1 MARATSSLPVP
12 DSPVTKIGAWLRAT
26 RAICPRRLTITW
38 DWPVRPLSSPAG
50 SGAASPS
57 CRAACTM
64 ALRRASSTGF
74 ETKSKAPFFRASTA
88 RSVLPWA
95 VIIATGMPGQW
106 RWICSTS
113 SRPSPS
119 GRRMSVRQRSKPWRA
134 SRARA
139 LATLSASRTRRPSWS
154 RVMWSNSR
162 MSASS
167 STINTWGLF
176 MVTAFQDPAGVDETD
191 AKEAGL
197 GGGGGLVFQGG
208 VVDFAKFAG
217 DVEAKARA
225 LAGGGEERF
234 EPFAAI
240 LFRHP
245 GAAVEN
251 VEHRQAVDAAE
262 PRPQPRP
269 GLAAG
274 LQAVAH
280 GVVEKVAEHL
290 LQVGGIER
298 GGNLL
303 GLEAQFDT
311 GVAGAGLAVVGDEL
325 GQPAHQ
331 VDALE
336 AVVVAPGELQHVLDD
351 LVNPPRLLGDDLG
364 EARRGG
370 VAVAELGEQ
379 LGGVA
384 DGPQRI
390 ADLVGDA
397 AGQSP
402 QGCHL
407 ELLGL
412 LGGGAEIL
420 EKDHGARVP
429 GLVEGLEAGLHLGVA
444 LLGDEG
450 FGSRQ
455 GRLLPAL
462 QLAEQPRLL
471 AQVVAPAKGR
481 AAVAAEQLHR
491 RLVDQLDGA
500 TAVHHQ
506 DA

>member
-1 MARATSSLPVP
+1 
-12 DSPVTKIGAWLRAT
+12 
-26 RAICPRRLTITW
+26 
-38 DWPVRPLSSPAG
+38 
-50 SGAASPS
+50 
-57 CRAACTM
+57 
-64 ALRRASSTGF
+64 
-74 ETKSKAPFFRASTA
+74 
-88 RSVLPWA
+88 
-95 VIIATGMPGQW
+95 
-106 RWICSTS
+106 
-113 SRPSPS
+113 S

-176 MVTAFQDPAGVDETD
+176 MVTAFQDLAGVDETD

-234 EPFAAI
+234 EQFAAI

-269 GLAAG
+269 GLAAV

-311 GVAGAGLAVVGDEL
+311 GVAGAGLAVVGDV
-325 GQPAHQ
+325 GR
-331 VDALE
+331 
-336 AVVVAPGELQHVLDD
+336 
-351 LVNPPRLLGDDLG
+351 PPRLLGDDLG

-370 VAVAELGEQ
+370 VAGAELGEQ

-384 DGPQRI
+384 DGPQGI

-471 AQVVAPAKGR
+471 AQVVAAAKGR

-506 DA
+506 DAGEHPADDQLVELLQL